1 MDGIEFYMFGSELWV
16 KYDDGRNEVMDETK
30 TELIDFIIN
39 KVRDCYPSSYKALE
53 SIYSKSSLNKNYYQW
68 LIVRR
73 FCKCNFCRLDN
84 TAYDVENISK
94 DGKFNFER
102 VECPMR
108 GECQWEG
115 IICMPKFNTKLSP
128 AEKRVMKL
136 YYEGKDK
143 NEIAEHL
150 FLSPETIKNHIKNS
164 YLKLGIHEKSE
175 FIRYAKDHDI
185 F

>member
-1 MDGIEFYMFGSELWV
+1 MDGIEFYMFGSELWA
-16 KYDDGRNEVMDETK
+16 KYDDGRNEAVDETK
-30 TELIDFIIN
+30 TELIDYIIN
-39 KVRDCYPSSYKALE
+39 KVRDCYPEAYKALE
-53 SIYSKSSLNKNYYQW
+53 GIYSKSSLNRDYYQW

-84 TAYDVENISK
+84 TTCDVESINR

-128 AEKRVMKL
+128 AEKRVMRL

-143 NEIAEHL
+143 NEIAAHL
-150 FLSPETIKNHIKNS
+150 FLSPDTVKNHIKNS
-164 YLKLGIHEKSE
+164 YLKLGVHEKAE
-175 FIRYAKDHDI
+175 FIRYAKDHNI